1 MKLIPTGSQTV
12 GPFFHFGLE
21 RPAWTDLTGGG
32 KASGDRIR
40 IEGQVRDGDG
50 APIQDAL
57 LEIWQANAVGKYDH
71 PEDGQDK
78 PVDANFRGFG
88 RCATDAQGCYA
99 FTTVRPGR
107 VPGRGNTLQAPHIN
121 VTIFARG
128 LLKHL
133 VTRVYFADQA
143 AANETDPVLA
153 SIDDPVARRTLLAA
167 PGAAAGGVTTY
178 RFDIVLQGDGETA
191 FFEM

>member
-21 RPAWTDLTGGG
+21 RPAWADLTGGG
-32 KASGDRIR
+32 RAQGERIR

-50 APIQDAL
+50 APVQDAL
-57 LEIWQANAVGKYDH
+57 LEIWQANAAGKYDH
-71 PEDGQDK
+71 AEDTQDK
-78 PVDANFRGFG
+78 PVDAQFRGFG
-88 RCATDAQGCYA
+88 RCATDAQGRYA

-121 VTIFARG
+121 MTIFARG

-143 AANETDPVLA
+143 AANETDPVLSQVEGA
-153 SIDDPVARRTLLAA
+153 GARQTLIAGAA
-167 PGAAAGGVTTY
+167 AAAGGIPTY
-178 RFDIVLQGDGETA
+178 RFDIVLQGEGETA
-191 FFEM
+191 FFEI